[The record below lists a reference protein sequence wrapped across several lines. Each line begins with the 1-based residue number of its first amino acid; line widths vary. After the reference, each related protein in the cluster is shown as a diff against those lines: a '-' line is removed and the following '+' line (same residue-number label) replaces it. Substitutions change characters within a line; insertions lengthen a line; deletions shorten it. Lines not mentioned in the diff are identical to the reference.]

1 MNASSEEWSDEAAAA
16 QALAKAQQ
24 VRALVRQ
31 ELGLAPEGG

>member
-1 MNASSEEWSDEAAAA
+1 MNAGPEEWSDEAAAA
-16 QALAKAQQ
+16 QALAKARQ